1 MDKHFLK
8 SGAILIL
15 VGYSQ
20 LISAQTK
27 IEIVS
32 IENTPIISKHIYGH
46 FAEHLGR
53 SIYEGFY
60 VG

>member
-15 VGYSQ
+15 VGFSQ

-32 IENTPIISKHIYGH
+32 IENAPIISKYIRPFCRTFGQMY
-46 FAEHLGR
+46 L
-53 SIYEGFY
+53 
-60 VG
+60 